1 MPSQLKK
8 DSENTIMARISLIV
22 NRASNKL
29 TSAEEVLQVLKTIL
43 DDKAPGPDGI
53 PNKVLKIAKANTK
66 EYVDMYN
73 ACLKEG
79 CFLVADKH
87 SGWYSY
93 QRGKSPRRSLLR
105 IGHSAC
111 WTQWVKLSKE

>member
-1 MPSQLKK
+1 
-8 DSENTIMARISLIV
+8 V
-22 NRASNKL
+22 NRARIKL
-29 TSAEEVLQVLKTIL
+29 TSAEEVFQVLKTIL

-53 PNKVLKIAKANTK
+53 PNKVIKTAIKANTK

-73 ACLKEG
+73 ACLTKG
-79 CFLVADKH
+79 VFPSKH

-93 QRGKSPRRSLLR
+93 QRGENPRRSLLR

-111 WTQWVKLSKE
+111 WTRCVKFSKELSTPG